1 MFLKGEILQTHRTW
15 FFQETNSQI
24 LRRDDS
30 WFEFD
35 IVYWGSSWRNSDCK
49 RQLFRDELLVGRYD
63 ARFFFPKLAGW
74 SQLKS
79 VAFPNFFASREPPF
93 PQNPTTFSYGKDC
106 VWGAWSDWGDC
117 SKCGGQRYRQRSV
130 IKMPNV
136 AWYFWFASGKGRW
149 RLCGLVWK
157 PWNSPQCHCKKELK
171 LYLRKIWV
179 VASIGKLK
187 EQVKFQ
193 HFFVW
198 HLFNKISHPRHSELQ
213 LPQAFLPF

>member
-35 IVYWGSSWRNSDCK
+35 IVHWGSSWRNSDCK

-63 ARFFFPKLAGW
+63 ARFFF
-74 SQLKS
+74 SQARRMKS
-79 VAFPNFFASREPPF
+79 VEERGLSQNFASREPPF

-136 AWYFWFASGKGRW
+136 AWYFCFASGKGRW
-149 RLCGLVWK
+149 CLCGLVWK
-157 PWNSPQCHCKKELK
+157 PWNSPQCHCKKKIETLSQK
-171 LYLRKIWV
+171 NMGCSFYRKAKGTGQI
-179 VASIGKLK
+179 STFFCLTP
-187 EQVKFQ
+187 FQ
-193 HFFVW
+193 Q
-198 HLFNKISHPRHSELQ
+198 NISSRHSELQ